1 MEDGFTRMGAHDAR
15 TIAGSAQVAGR
26 LRGYFGDKCDTAVV
40 SAWLFGSH
48 AESRAHRESDVDV
61 AVLLDRRMVPSASE
75 RFDLRVRLTSDLIH
89 ALGNNDIDLV
99 VLNDA
104 PPLFSRRIIRTGI
117 EVFCRDRDMERDFR
131 RDVQIRAADLAPH
144 IERYR
149 RMTLDALGR

>member
-1 MEDGFTRMGAHDAR
+1 MGAHDGR
-15 TIAGSAQVAGR
+15 TTAGSARVAER
-26 LRGYFGDKCDTAVV
+26 LRGHFRDMRDTAVV

-48 AESRAHRESDVDV
+48 GESRAHSESDVDV
-61 AVLLDRRMVPSASE
+61 GVLLDRQMVPSASE

-89 ALGNNDIDLV
+89 ALGNNDVDLV

-104 PPLFSRRIIRTGI
+104 PPLFARRIIRTGI

-144 IERYR
+144 LERYR
-149 RMTLDALGR
+149 RLTLDALGG